1 MTQQENSKKTA
12 LHILL
17 SGRSL
22 DADTAKDIGLVD
34 ELAEGDA
41 LLRATEL
48 ARAFITGEN
57 GQALKNSL
65 RATPNRC
72 SSMGNHQRTFPKR
85 FLHDEEIQNAHQRA
99 ENIQGR
105 AKSR

>member
-1 MTQQENSKKTA
+1 MTHRETLKTA

-34 ELAEGDA
+34 ELADSDA
-41 LLRATEL
+41 LIRATEL

-57 GQALKNSL
+57 GQVLKTAFEHRQAAVQAWESPTQFPEEIL
-65 RATPNRC
+65 R
-72 SSMGNHQRTFPKR
+72 
-85 FLHDEEIQNAHQRA
+85 DEEIQTLINALKHSDR
-99 ENIQGR
+99 
-105 AKSR
+105 KSVV